1 MQSYRDIKHKYL
13 PCNLLS
19 GESMSEQ
26 EQRTTEVLERTTQIK
41 IIKLYAE
48 LRIYSTGFFSCLIG
62 TIGTAWK

>member
-1 MQSYRDIKHKYL
+1 
-13 PCNLLS
+13 
-19 GESMSEQ
+19 MSEQ